1 MAGSFALLMFVG
13 FVVASLRSSDNDVS
27 ITDHLLAAI
36 RGDDAPR
43 TVSSSS
49 SKTHAKKNKKQQKH
63 PKEEKRDYSSTPR
76 FYTDQLVDHHLDHAS
91 NSDANTWSQRYYA
104 KKEHWR
110 GPGHPIF
117 LMIGGEGA
125 NDVGFFY
132 PFIDDVLAQKFGAY
146 SLHPEHRFYGQ
157 SQPVPTNAT
166 GNELA
171 VLLTPEQAMLDMLQ
185 VRGCYNVCC
194 CRRTC

>member
-1 MAGSFALLMFVG
+1 MFVG
-13 FVVASLRSSDNDVS
+13 FVVASLRSTGDNDVS
-27 ITDHLLAAI
+27 ITDLLAAI
-36 RGDDAPR
+36 RGEDAQG

-49 SKTHAKKNKKQQKH
+49 SKSHAKTSRKH

-76 FYTDQLVDHHLDHAS
+76 FYADQLVDHLDDAS
-91 NSDANTWSQRYYA
+91 KSQTWSQRYYA
-104 KKEHWR
+104 KKEHWQ

-132 PFIDDVLAQKFGAY
+132 PFIDDVLAKKFGAY

-157 SQPVPTNAT
+157 SQPVSETAT
-166 GNELA
+166 GEELA
-171 VLLTPEQAMLDMLQ
+171 ELLTPEQAMLDMLQ
-185 VRGCYNVCC
+185 VRGCYV
-194 CRRTC
+194 